1 MPNSTTI
8 TLQTLLPEQLRLV
21 KTLTDHQVAF
31 IVIGGHAVR
40 AYSQH
45 RPTFDLD
52 ILLSRSKNNAKKTE
66 LALSKITK
74 ISIDKPLNSLL
85 TQENKRL
92 PLSNG
97 SVHYADLLTSID
109 HIEFAKCFANSRE
122 TTIGGIIL
130 RIPCLDDLIR
140 MKEISR
146 DSNQNVTKKHLD
158 QEDLDALKL
167 IQKTVASTV
176 V

>member
-52 ILLSRSKNNAKKTE
+52 ILLSRSKNNAKKNRT
-66 LALSKITK
+66 
-74 ISIDKPLNSLL
+74 
-85 TQENKRL
+85 
-92 PLSNG
+92 
-97 SVHYADLLTSID
+97 SV
-109 HIEFAKCFANSRE
+109 KQN
-122 TTIGGIIL
+122 
-130 RIPCLDDLIR
+130 
-140 MKEISR
+140 
-146 DSNQNVTKKHLD
+146 NQDFNR
-158 QEDLDALKL
+158 QAIKL
-167 IQKTVASTV
+167 ITDSRK
-176 V
+176 